1 MMKKIGLIVFIIG
14 LAITLFTG
22 FKYITREK
30 VVDIGDI
37 QISRDK
43 TNTVSWSPL
52 IGVGV
57 MVVGAG
63 IFLFGQKSKS

>member
-1 MMKKIGLIVFIIG
+1 MKKIGLVVLIIG

-22 FKYITREK
+22 FKYVAREK

-43 TNTVSWSPL
+43 TNRVSWSPL
-52 IGVGV
+52 IGVAV
-57 MVVGAG
+57 MVVGG
-63 IFLFGQKSKS
+63 GMFLFGLKNKP

>member
-1 MMKKIGLIVFIIG
+1 MMKKIGLIVLIIG
-14 LAITLFTG
+14 LVITLFTG

-30 VVDIGDI
+30 VVDIGEI

-43 TNTVSWSPL
+43 TNSVSWSPL
-52 IGVGV
+52 IGVSV

-63 IFLFGQKSKS
+63 IFLFGSKK

>member
-1 MMKKIGLIVFIIG
+1 MKKIGLIILIIG

-30 VVDIGDI
+30 VVDIGEL
-37 QISRDK
+37 QITRDK
-43 TNTVSWSPL
+43 TNSVSWSPL
-52 IGVGV
+52 IGVSV

-63 IFLFGQKSKS
+63 IFLFGTKKTP

>member
-1 MMKKIGLIVFIIG
+1 MMKKIGLIVLIIG

>member
-1 MMKKIGLIVFIIG
+1 MKKIGLIVLIIG